1 MGSRIGIDP
10 VPPPESR
17 RRSAGIAFR
26 FGRVL
31 LGLILTALRFL
42 LAATLDIFIMA
53 GRLVVGFRR
62 LLFWLGLL
70 TLASSVFDYSASHTW
85 LVGMTAAVAGL
96 VMMALARASLLLDDK
111 LRLWQLHLHGWAQG
125 WPVARYAFTVLP
137 PRR

>member
-10 VPPPESR
+10 VPPPDPR

-70 TLASSVFDYSASHTW
+70 TLAPTAFEYSASHTW
-85 LVGMTAAVAGL
+85 GVGVTAVVAGL
-96 VMMALARASLLLDDK
+96 VMMALSRASMLLDDR
-111 LRLWQLHLHGWAQG
+111 LRFWQLHLHAWAQG
-125 WPVARYAFTVLP
+125 WPVRRYAFTVLP